1 MLAAARGRGTEM
13 TPEITTTQAA
23 VDELSRALEDFTAAL
38 LRLQNARDLMLLR
51 LELITEEAMK

>member
-1 MLAAARGRGTEM
+1 M